1 MLRLLIEKVKLAVQ
15 KRTGAG
21 LKQKTYAD
29 WLAKGYNDEPE
40 VTFVIESHNKS
51 VQVCH
56 VVEKLRRWQPGRAE
70 LIVIDDGSTLEHTQ
84 RLAAMLTGANE
95 LLLRANDLYE
105 NRTYDKALHMA
116 RGRLVALMQ
125 DDDDF
130 ADTRW
135 VDEAVGL
142 FDAHPRLAILGGNW
156 ALRMEFDDAKR
167 WGHGMHDEQTEAKGG
182 FQLAESVN
190 RAPMW
195 VRRDLF
201 LEHLKHIDAV
211 MAPFQY
217 DDDELCLRAW
227 LCGLQVG
234 WYDARF
240 HSLAAGGMRLWNGG
254 IKAEQCE
261 RNGHR
266 LYELY
271 AHRMEEVRQA
281 LNIEL

>member
-1 MLRLLIEKVKLAVQ
+1 MRLLLEKIRLAVQ

-21 LKQKTYAD
+21 LTQKTRAG
-29 WLAKGYNDEPE
+29 WLSKGYNDEPQ
-40 VTFVIESHNKS
+40 VTFVIQSHNKS

-56 VVEKLRRWQPGRAE
+56 VVEKLRGYKPGQTE
-70 LIVIDDGSTLEHTQ
+70 LIVIDDGSALEHTQ

-130 ADTRW
+130 DDTSW
-135 VDEAVGL
+135 VDEAVRL
-142 FDAHPRLAILGGNW
+142 FDEHPQMAILGGNW

-167 WGHGMHDEQTEAKGG
+167 WGHGMRVDDVRG
-182 FQLAESVN
+182 FRFVESVN

-195 VRRDLF
+195 VRRQAF
-201 LEHLKHIDAV
+201 LEKLKHIDVA

-227 LCGLQVG
+227 LNGLQVG
-234 WYDARF
+234 WYDAQF
-240 HSLAAGGMRLWNGG
+240 FSLTSGGMRLWNS
-254 IKAEQCE
+254 AFTQEQME
-261 RNGHR
+261 RNGKL
-266 LYELY
+266 LYQLY
-271 AHRMEEVRQA
+271 ADKMADIAQQVEA
-281 LNIEL
+281 SNKTL